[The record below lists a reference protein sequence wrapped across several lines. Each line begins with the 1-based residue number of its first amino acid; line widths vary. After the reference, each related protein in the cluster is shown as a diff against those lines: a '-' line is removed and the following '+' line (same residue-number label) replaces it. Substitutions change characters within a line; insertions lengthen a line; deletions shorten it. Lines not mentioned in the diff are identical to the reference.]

1 VVSPLGYT
9 RLIFSTM
16 AGLLLFGEVP
26 DAWMAAGAVLI
37 VGSALYITLREA
49 KVARARR

>member
-9 RLIFSTM
+9 RLIFSTI
-16 AGLLLFGEVP
+16 AGVVLFNETP
-26 DAWMAAGAVLI
+26 DRWMAAGAVLI

-49 KVARARR
+49 KVARHGR